1 MTRRAKIVATLGP
14 ASTSEPVMRRLL
26 RAGVDVVRLNLSHGS
41 HDEHR
46 ERIRRVRKLAAA
58 EGRHI
63 AVLLDLMGPRFR
75 LGVIADG
82 PRLLRKGQR
91 VVLGK
96 SGAGVDLPVD
106 DPGFLR
112 HLRRG
117 ERVLIDNGLVEL
129 RVTAKRRGRV
139 EAHVLFGGKVSTR
152 KGINLP
158 ETNLPFSISRKD
170 RADIQFAVAERADYL
185 AASYIGRGRELEA
198 LRRVARRAGGE
209 LPIVAK
215 LERAR
220 AIEHLDEIVEAADAV
235 MVARGDLGVEVP
247 LDQVPVLQ
255 KRIVLAGRRLGK
267 PVIVATQML
276 ESMMEQPRPTRAEA
290 SDVANAVFDGA
301 DALMLSGETA
311 AGKYPVESV
320 QTMARIIEQAEVY
333 RWSPMGREGWA
344 ARLSSA
350 LAAGPLRPGQSESV
364 NASRDVHFEIPDIV
378 CGAAVEAA
386 SRLGNAPVVAFSQGG
401 FTARM
406 IARYRPAAPILVF
419 TNDRQVACRIQ
430 LVWGVR
436 PHVLLREAH
445 ELSEVVRLLDRQL
458 LAERLVEPGQPI
470 VILMGEPVR
479 ERPLTNLLRVHRVR
493 KA

>member
-139 EAHVLFGGKVSTR
+139 EARVLFGGKVSTR

-170 RADIQFAVAERADYL
+170 RADIRFAVAERADYL

-198 LRRVARRAGGE
+198 LRRVAR
-209 LPIVAK
+209 
-215 LERAR
+215 
-220 AIEHLDEIVEAADAV
+220 
-235 MVARGDLGVEVP
+235 
-247 LDQVPVLQ
+247 
-255 KRIVLAGRRLGK
+255 
-267 PVIVATQML
+267 
-276 ESMMEQPRPTRAEA
+276 
-290 SDVANAVFDGA
+290 
-301 DALMLSGETA
+301 
-311 AGKYPVESV
+311 
-320 QTMARIIEQAEVY
+320 
-333 RWSPMGREGWA
+333 
-344 ARLSSA
+344 
-350 LAAGPLRPGQSESV
+350 
-364 NASRDVHFEIPDIV
+364 
-378 CGAAVEAA
+378 
-386 SRLGNAPVVAFSQGG
+386 
-401 FTARM
+401 
-406 IARYRPAAPILVF
+406 
-419 TNDRQVACRIQ
+419 
-430 LVWGVR
+430 
-436 PHVLLREAH
+436 
-445 ELSEVVRLLDRQL
+445 
-458 LAERLVEPGQPI
+458 
-470 VILMGEPVR
+470 
-479 ERPLTNLLRVHRVR
+479 
-493 KA
+493 